1 MIPGIAKTDAIDAEV
16 IARTAMGMPRALG
29 PIAAEDAAARSLRAL
44 SSQRERVG
52 GVREG
57 RRRGRGRP
65 GAHAGARDI
74 RAGLRRRRARR
85 AHRRG
90 AGRRRGRREPA
101 RDTRHR
107 AEDRRGAGHRG
118 RHLAVREPPRAGG
131 LPRGGARRQR
141 VRHRHKVNLPAAR
154 GQQAAREPADIQLQ
168 PPRRDEEPVRKALRR
183 AQGEGGMGRNKALK
197 AVARKRMEVVYA
209 IMRDA
214 VPYEPRR

>member
-1 MIPGIAKTDAIDAEV
+1 MMPGIAKTDAIDAEV

-57 RRRGRGRP
+57 RRRGRGRL

-107 AEDRRGAGHRG
+107 AEDRRGAGH
-118 RHLAVREPPRAGG
+118 AVDISLFGS
-131 LPRGGARRQR
+131 
-141 VRHRHKVNLPAAR
+141 H
-154 GQQAAREPADIQLQ
+154 REPAGYRGAAPADSGSDTGIRSTSPQRGGSKQLENLLIFSRS
-168 PPRRDEEPVRKALRR
+168 PLVGTRNRFGRRYDERR
-183 AQGEGGMGRNKALK
+183 ARGGWGATRRSRPSRGRG
-197 AVARKRMEVVYA
+197 
-209 IMRDA
+209 
-214 VPYEPRR
+214 